1 MVSKSLVFNVISAVT
16 RGDHFRFGSVFIK
29 KNNQIEILKKKK
41 LKPVQTDQFR
51 FNSVPFFR
59 TKTSSNQF
67 GLVFLVWLGFFRF
80 GSGFFWFFRFHAY
93 KTETEPVGFLKI
105 LIGFFWGLV
114 FSVIFYPVFSV
125 FLLTP

>member
-1 MVSKSLVFNVISAVT
+1 VII
-16 RGDHFRFGSVFIK
+16 FGSVRFLLK
-29 KNNQIEILKKKK
+29 KNNQIEIKKKKK
-41 LKPVQTDQFR
+41 LKPVQTDRFR

-93 KTETEPVGFLKI
+93 KTETEPIGFFKI
-105 LIGFFWGLV
+105 LIGLIGFFYGLV